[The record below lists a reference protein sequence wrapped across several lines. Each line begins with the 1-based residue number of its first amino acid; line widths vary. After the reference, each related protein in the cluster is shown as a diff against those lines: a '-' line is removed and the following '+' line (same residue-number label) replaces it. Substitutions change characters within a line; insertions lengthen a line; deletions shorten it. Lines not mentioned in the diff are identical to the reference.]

1 MFRIGEFAQIA
12 QVSGRQL
19 RFYDQIGLLR
29 PAHADPQ
36 TGYRYYSIQQL
47 PRLNRILALK
57 ELGFSLD
64 QIGPLLGNE
73 ISLAE
78 LRGMLAM
85 KRAQVEHLLSEE
97 QARLRHIESRIAQI
111 DTQGNME
118 GYDVVVKSISPTPFL
133 SVRVCCDGMDEVV
146 RLVRAVAE
154 DGGRQLRPTLRDKL
168 IVVARNDRDDSKLDL
183 DIGYSLTRPSNAQ
196 VRIAGDYVLQAS
208 ELPGVAT
215 MATVVRPGT
224 NATSH
229 TSFGVIGRWIEANN
243 YEIDGPC
250 REVFL
255 EPITG
260 PPGFDAALV
269 EIQFPIKRAA

>member
-111 DTQGNME
+111 DTQGNM
-118 GYDVVVKSISPTPFL
+118 GGTTL
-133 SVRVCCDGMDEVV
+133 S
-146 RLVRAVAE
+146 
-154 DGGRQLRPTLRDKL
+154 
-168 IVVARNDRDDSKLDL
+168 
-183 DIGYSLTRPSNAQ
+183 
-196 VRIAGDYVLQAS
+196 
-208 ELPGVAT
+208 
-215 MATVVRPGT
+215 
-224 NATSH
+224 
-229 TSFGVIGRWIEANN
+229 
-243 YEIDGPC
+243 
-250 REVFL
+250 
-255 EPITG
+255 
-260 PPGFDAALV
+260 
-269 EIQFPIKRAA
+269 